1 MKYSDPVS
9 QLFSLDY
16 PDEENVLDYNSLGI
30 TTEHISDLIQ
40 MATDDTLLD
49 SENNSE
55 ISAAIHSWYALAQ
68 MGRTEAIACILNLVD
83 NYDYDSLYD
92 NDFPAIFKLIGHPA
106 ISVLKE
112 YIYNDINLIESRL
125 YAIDGLSSL
134 GKSNESYRDECVAIL
149 TDFISKPSEHQLI
162 GIAVSNLID
171 FQAIESIDVIENA
184 FKNNY
189 VDINMCG
196 DLEDVEIAFGLRAK
210 RSTPRPRYNS
220 EFFSQPK
227 VRTAPKVG
235 RNDPC
240 HCGSGKKF
248 KKCCSN

>member
-68 MGRTEAIACILNLVD
+68 MGRTEAIPCILNLVD
-83 NYDYDSLYD
+83 NYDFDSLYD
-92 NDFPAIFKLIGHPA
+92 NDFPAIFKLIGHNA
-106 ISVLKE
+106 IWVLKE
-112 YIYNDINLIESRL
+112 YIHNDINLIDSRS
-125 YAIDGLSSL
+125 YAIEGLSSL
-134 GKSNESYRDECVAIL
+134 GKSNESYIDECVAILL
-149 TDFISKPSEHQLI
+149 TDFISKPSDSELI
-162 GIAVSNLID
+162 GIAISNLID

-184 FKNNY
+184 FKDNY
-189 VDINMCG
+189 VDINICV

-220 EFFSQPK
+220 EFFSQPQ
-227 VRTAPKVG
+227 VRTAPK
-235 RNDPC
+235 DPC
-240 HCGSGKKF
+240 PCGI
-248 KKCCSN
+248 CSCEIW